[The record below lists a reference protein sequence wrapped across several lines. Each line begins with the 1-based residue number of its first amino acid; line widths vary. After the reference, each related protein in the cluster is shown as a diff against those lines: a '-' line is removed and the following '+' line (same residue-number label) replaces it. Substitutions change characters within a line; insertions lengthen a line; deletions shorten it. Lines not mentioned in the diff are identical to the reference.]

1 MNLRGV
7 VPPHGGRLIS
17 WGEGSPAPPIPL
29 PGTPKTLSDKGFSLV
44 MGDFPSVATLASHQ
58 AGPSV
63 PFPEFGEFRPT

>member
-7 VPPHGGRLIS
+7 APPPTQWTPHFL
-17 WGEGSPAPPIPL
+17 GEGSPAPPIPL
-29 PGTPKTLSDKGFSLV
+29 PDTPTTLSDKGFSLV

-63 PFPEFGEFRPT
+63 PFP